1 MHRQAAKEYS
11 HRYELMTDFPPG
23 PRGGF
28 LGIGLLGPIQ
38 RDFLKFAQQVFDE
51 HGDIA
56 SYRLAGHRIFQFT
69 HPQQYHEIL
78 VTHSRA
84 FHKTKRL
91 RQILGRWTGNGLLL
105 NEGDDWARQRRLV
118 QGAFQPHRLRSYAD
132 AIVRHTTEM
141 FQPYAGHKVNVADVL
156 HRLTFRTVAE
166 ALFGAEVD
174 EIADDFLQAVATL
187 QSESIGDFTSA
198 WVRPLWWPTSSRKK
212 LRGAMRFLDE
222 VVRGFIAQRRTS
234 GEDRGDLLSML
245 INAVDDEEGGGRM
258 SDEQVRDESVGLL
271 LGGNETTATALV
283 WTFYLLAK
291 NETFQEE
298 AQGEIDHVTGG
309 APATGE
315 HAERLAFTA
324 ATMKEAMRLYPP
336 AYVLTRDAV
345 EDVEIGGCLVPRGSQ
360 IHLPI
365 ALTQRDA
372 RWFDGQDS
380 FLPHRFLSDGEKN
393 FPRCAY
399 LPFGAGPRACVGRGL
414 AMLEGTLILAAVL
427 QRFSLRLP
435 EDHQEPVAQ
444 AQISLHPRDGLEL
457 TLERRA

>member
-1 MHRQAAKEYS
+1 M
-11 HRYELMTDFPPG
+11 
-23 PRGGF
+23 
-28 LGIGLLGPIQ
+28 LGIGLLGPIR
-38 RDFLKFAQQVFDE
+38 RDFLEFAKQVHHDY
-51 HGDIA
+51 GDTA
-56 SYRLAGHRIFQFT
+56 SYRLGGYRIFQFT
-69 HPQQYHEIL
+69 HPEQYHEVL

-91 RQILGRWTGNGLLL
+91 RETLGRWNGNGLLL
-105 NEGDDWARQRRLV
+105 NEGDAWARQRRLV
-118 QGAFQPHRLRSYAD
+118 QGAFQPRRLQAYAD
-132 AIVRHTTEM
+132 EIVRHTIEL
-141 FQPYAGHKVNVADVL
+141 FHPQAGRTVNVADIL

-174 EIADDFLQAVATL
+174 EIADEFLEAVATL
-187 QSESIGDFTSA
+187 QSESIADFTSA
-198 WVRPLWWPTSSRKK
+198 WVRPLWWPTNSRKR
-212 LRGAMRFLDE
+212 LRGAMKFLDD
-222 VVRGFIAQRRTS
+222 VVRGFIARRRAS
-234 GEDRGDLLSML
+234 GEDRGDLLSIL
-245 INAVDDEEGGGRM
+245 LNAVDEEENGDRM
-258 SDEQVRDESVGLL
+258 TDEQVRDEAVGLL

-309 APATGE
+309 SQPAGC

-345 EDVEIGGCLVPRGSQ
+345 EDVEIDGYSVPRGSQ
-360 IHLPI
+360 VHLPI

-372 RWFDGQDS
+372 RWFDGQDV
-380 FLPHRFLSDGEKN
+380 FVPHRFLSDGEKN

-399 LPFGAGPRACVGRGL
+399 LPFGAGPRACVGRGM
-414 AMLEGTLILAAVL
+414 AMLEGTLILATIL

-435 EDHQEPVAQ
+435 AEFQEPVPE
-444 AQISLHPRDGLEL
+444 AQISLHPRDGL
-457 TLERRA
+457 TLKLEPRA